1 MSLPP
6 SFLDELRGRISLS
19 QVAGRKVVWDA
30 RKSNQTKGDMW
41 APCPFHQEKTASFH
55 VDDRKGFYYCFGCH
69 AKGDA
74 ISFVRETE
82 NVGFMEA
89 IEILA
94 REAGMSVPAPDPKAR
109 EKADR
114 RAELTEVMEQAVRYF
129 RLQLKTAAAAEA
141 RAYLE
146 SRGVTEATRDRFEI
160 GFAPDAKQGLYRH
173 LTGKG
178 VVANLISDAGLCIKP
193 EDGGA
198 PYDRFRGRIVFPI
211 RDVRSRAIAL
221 GGRAMDPNARAKY
234 LNSPETMLFDKGRN
248 LYNQG
253 PARDAVGKGQSLIV
267 VEGYMDVI
275 ALTRAG
281 FEAAVAPLGTAITAE
296 QLRLMWRITPYPVI
310 ALDGDEAGLRAARR
324 LMDTALPMLE
334 AGRSLNFALLP
345 RGQDPDDLLRT
356 GGIAAFQKV
365 LDDAQPMIAML
376 WERERDAEP
385 CDTPERKAG
394 LGLRLN
400 LAIGKIRDG
409 AIKKYY
415 REAIREFWQRDFR
428 AESLA
433 AFYKPNRAA
442 PGARSE
448 TKRSFLAS
456 SVEPFALERIRE
468 MAILAVLVKSPAL
481 IEAFVDGL
489 EDFDFRDET
498 CRRLVTSMLHPPD
511 DDPKSDEPMS
521 WSSPGVEEEIRTV
534 MDHPLIKVVPAVRE
548 PGDPERSR
556 MTVAREMAFLE
567 ADRRLRSAVDEFVEE
582 LYGIPGERA
591 TYEIGKLTEEK
602 DRALAFDDDENDEIE
617 IGPNGFPVSRKERS
631 DLDSIIGKARSLPS
645 KGRW

>member
-6 SFLDELRGRISLS
+6 SFLDELRGRVSLS
-19 QVAGRKVVWDA
+19 QVAGRKVVWDV
-30 RKSNQTKGDMW
+30 RKSNQAKGDMW

-146 SRGVTEATRDRFEI
+146 NRGVAEATQERFEI
-160 GFAPDAKQGLYRH
+160 GFAPDTKQGLYRH

-178 VVANLISDAGLCIKP
+178 VVPNLIADAGLCIEP

-198 PYDRFRGRIVFPI
+198 PYDRFRDRIVFPI
-211 RDVRSRAIAL
+211 RDARSQAIAL
-221 GGRAMDPNARAKY
+221 GGRAMDPNAWAKY

-253 PARDAVGKGQSLIV
+253 PARDAVGKGHTLIV
-267 VEGYMDVI
+267 AEGYMDVI
-275 ALTRAG
+275 SLVRSG
-281 FEAAVAPLGTAITAE
+281 FEAAVAPLGTAITPD
-296 QLRLMWRITPYPVI
+296 QLRLIWRITPYPVI

-345 RGQDPDDLLRT
+345 KGQDPDDLLRT

-365 LDDAQPMIAML
+365 MDGAQPMVAML

-394 LGLRLN
+394 LGSRLN

-409 AIKKYY
+409 AIRKYY
-415 REAIREFWQRDFR
+415 REAIRDFWQRDFR
-428 AESLA
+428 ARNLS
-433 AFYKPNRAA
+433 AFYKPNRAGS
-442 PGARSE
+442 GARGE

-456 SVEPFALERIRE
+456 SVDPFALERVRE

-481 IEAFVDGL
+481 IEGFVGGL

-498 CRRLVTSMLHPPD
+498 CRKLVVAMLRPLANGSEP
-511 DDPKSDEPMS
+511 DEP
-521 WSSPGVEEEIRTV
+521 SPWPSLGMEDEVRKVLE
-534 MDHPLIKVVPAVRE
+534 HPLIKVVPAVRE

-567 ADRRLRSAVDEFVEE
+567 ADRRLRSAVDELAEDIF
-582 LYGIPGERA
+582 GTPGEQA
-591 TYEIGKLTEEK
+591 AYDLGKLTEEK
-602 DRALAFDDDENDEIE
+602 IRTLAFGDDDDDEIE

-631 DLDSIIGKARSLPS
+631 DLDTIIGKAHSLPS
-645 KGRW
+645 KRRS